1 MIKKFLT
8 SHDESFAIMEHKNF
22 QVSFASVAYDWN
34 RKKNA
39 QIHYVC
45 SFFSFAFAIETIE

>member
-1 MIKKFLT
+1 MIKNFLT
-8 SHDESFAIMEHKNF
+8 SHDESFATVEHKNF

-34 RKKNA
+34 RKKNT

-45 SFFSFAFAIETIE
+45 SLFFFAFAIETIE